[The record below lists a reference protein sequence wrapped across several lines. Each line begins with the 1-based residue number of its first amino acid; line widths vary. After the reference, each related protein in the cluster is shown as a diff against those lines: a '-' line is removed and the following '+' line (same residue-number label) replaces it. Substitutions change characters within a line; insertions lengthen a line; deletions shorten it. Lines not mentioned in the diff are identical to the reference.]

1 MPDLN
6 FTLEGIEAAR
16 FTVAPLFLF
25 KLGISN
31 SPAAERIQTV
41 ALRCQIQIDATR
53 RRYNAHEQ
61 EKLLDLFG
69 VPARWSQTLKSTLWT
84 FASVIV
90 PPFSGSTRVDLPVP
104 CTFDF
109 NVASAKYFDA
119 LEGGEVPLTAMF
131 SGTVFF
137 EAEDG
142 ALQAAQISWAK
153 EAKFQ
158 LPVKLWREMMDEF
171 YPNSAWLTLRK
182 DVFDRLYRYKMQRAL
197 PSWEQAVESLLPVE
211 ERTA

>member
-119 LEGGEVPLTAMF
+119 LEGGEVPLTVMF